1 MGMGHIWELIWTTFT
16 IFAII
21 VYLFLL
27 WGIISDLFRDPKL
40 NGWFKVI
47 WIVFLLCTPYLS
59 AFAYLIVRGKGMAE
73 RSQKAAKDQRAVLEE
88 YIRDTAVIGASEEI
102 ARGKALLDA
111 GALSSDEF
119 VALKRKALAQ

>member
-1 MGMGHIWELIWTTFT
+1 MGNIWELVWTTFT

-47 WIVFLLCTPYLS
+47 WIIFLLCTPYLS
-59 AFAYLIVRGKGMAE
+59 AFVYLILRGKGMAE

-88 YIRDTAVIGASEEI
+88 YIRDTAAIGASEEI

-111 GALSSDEF
+111 GALTSDEF
-119 VALKRKALAQ
+119 VALKHKALAH